1 MFCIL
6 MNKKIILSIV
16 KLLKIKKNIKNYNL
30 NYLESGIID
39 SLEMIKFISKVEKKF
54 KIKFSQKDFENR
66 EFTNII
72 GLSKIIQN
80 KKN

>member
-1 MFCIL
+1 
-6 MNKKIILSIV
+6 
-16 KLLKIKKNIKNYNL
+16 
-30 NYLESGIID
+30 
-39 SLEMIKFISKVEKKF
+39 MIKFISKVEKKF

-72 GLSKIIQN
+72 GLSKIIQT

>member
-1 MFCIL
+1 
-6 MNKKIILSIV
+6 MNKKIILSLA

-39 SLEMIKFISKVEKKF
+39 SLEMIKFISIVEKKF

-66 EFTNII
+66 EFTNIV